1 MKAGFS
7 VRPVVIGTAGHIDH
21 GKTTLV
27 RAITGLDTDRLPEER
42 ARGISIDLGFA
53 PFILPSGRRAAF
65 VDVPG
70 HERFIRNMVAG
81 VHGMDAVILVVA
93 ADEGVMPQTDEHLN
107 ILTLL
112 GVRQGLT
119 ALTKVDLVEPE
130 WRELVEEDLR
140 TELTGTFLAEAPIM
154 PVSGVT
160 GEGVD
165 ELLAALDRL
174 MDHVP
179 VRDESGSPRLPID
192 RVFTVRGFGT
202 VVTGTLT
209 AGILRLDDP
218 VELVPEG
225 IEARVRGLEVHGER
239 VEEARAG
246 QRVAVNLGGVDR
258 EQARRGQ
265 VVTHPGVLRGAEV
278 AQLDVSLLTGAPPLR
293 HRAPVHVHA
302 GTDEAVGR
310 LYWYD
315 RTALQPGQAAF
326 GELRLERPLVLS
338 RTDRVLLRS
347 YSPVTTIG
355 GATVVEVHRHHRR
368 REPGL
373 LDELGRLAKA
383 DPVELARRRIE
394 QAGAPVS
401 IEALALEADVP
412 VGQLREALAAGPDI
426 LVLDGRFAL
435 HRSAA
440 VRIEAAVRRQVS
452 EFQALHPLRLGL
464 PREALKAVAR
474 GWDPR
479 IWGQFLSRQQDLVVE
494 RDYVRTREFRP
505 QASPVQIRA
514 EEAIVA
520 RLDAAGIAP
529 PAIDA
534 LVAEAGIG
542 PDDAGDFLAWL
553 AGRGRVVR
561 IDEHLYVSVSAFEEA
576 VSRVREALTREGPLE
591 TSALRQVLGVSRKYA
606 VPLLERMDQLR
617 VTRRMGDTRT
627 LGGAS

>member
-1 MKAGFS
+1 M
-7 VRPVVIGTAGHIDH
+7 RPVVIGTAGHIDH

-53 PFILPSGRRAAF
+53 PFVLPSGRRAAF

-70 HERFIRNMVAG
+70 HERFVRNMVSG

-93 ADEGVMPQTDEHLN
+93 ADEGVMPQTAEHLN

-112 GVRQGLT
+112 GVHQGLT

-140 TELTGTFLAEAPIM
+140 TRLRGTFLAEAPIM

-160 GEGVD
+160 REGVD
-165 ELLAALDRL
+165 ALLSALDRML
-174 MDHVP
+174 EGVVP
-179 VRDESGSPRLPID
+179 RDERGTPRLPVD

-209 AGILRLDDP
+209 AGVLRLDDP
-218 VELVPEG
+218 VELAPEG
-225 IEARVRGLEVHGER
+225 VEARVRGLEVHGER

-246 QRVAVNLGGVDR
+246 QRVAVNLGGINR
-258 EQARRGQ
+258 AQARRGQ
-265 VVTHPGVLRGAEV
+265 VVTRPGTLKGAEV
-278 AQLDVSLLTGAPPLR
+278 AQLEVSLLTGAPSLK

-315 RTALQPGQAAF
+315 RTALEAGQTAF
-326 GELRLERPLVLS
+326 GELRLQRPLVLA
-338 RTDRVLLRS
+338 RADRVLLRS

-355 GATVVEVHRHHRR
+355 GASVVEIHRHHRR

-373 LDELGRLAKA
+373 IDQLTRLAKA
-383 DPVELARRRIE
+383 DPVDLARRRIE
-394 QAGAPVS
+394 EAAAPVAF
-401 IEALALEADVP
+401 ETLAHEADIP
-412 VGQLREALAAGPDI
+412 VAVLREALAGDADV
-426 LVLDGRFAL
+426 LVLEGRMAL
-435 HRSAA
+435 ARRAA
-440 VRIEAAVRRQVS
+440 ERTSEAVKGQVL
-452 EFQALHPLRLGL
+452 EFQAAHPLRPGL
-464 PREALKAVAR
+464 PRETLKPLAR
-474 GWDPR
+474 DWDPR
-479 IWGQFLSRQQDLVVE
+479 IWAQFLGGQEGLVVE
-494 RDYVRTREFRP
+494 GDSVHTRGFAP
-505 QASPVQIRA
+505 HASPMQLRA
-514 EEAIVA
+514 EETVAA
-520 RLDAAGIAP
+520 RLEAAGLSP
-529 PAIDA
+529 PPIET
-534 LVAEAGIG
+534 LVAEAGVG
-542 PDDAGDFLAWL
+542 ETDAGDFLAWL
-553 AGRGRVVR
+553 AGRGRVTR
-561 IDEHLYVSVSAFEEA
+561 IDEHLYVSAAAFDEA
-576 VSRVREALTREGPLE
+576 ITRVREALAREGPLG
-591 TSALRQVLGVSRKYA
+591 TSSLREVLGVSRKYA